1 MQYSA
6 LPLQVD
12 LLTVTHCLEPDLH
25 VIRAP
30 NPSPMTGEG
39 TNTYII
45 GTGDVCIIDP
55 GPESDAHFQALLNA
69 LAQRG
74 RLRKILVTH
83 SHLDHSPLARRL
95 ARHSGAPILAYGNS
109 SAGRTDR
116 MNGLADSGQAGGG
129 EGVDHSFHAD
139 RTLKDNESIRL
150 GADVLRAIWTPGHFG
165 NHLCFEW
172 RGAVFSGDHVM
183 GWSSTLVSPPDGDM
197 GAYMRSL
204 DRLKAEAPRR
214 LYPGHGAPVDAPR
227 DRIVELRQ
235 HRQMREDAILT
246 QLLIGP
252 RTIAQL
258 VAQIYCDTPPSLQPA
273 ASRNIF
279 AHLIDLEERGVV
291 KSSPEMSPGAI
302 FSRCERE

>member
-1 MQYSA
+1 MR
-6 LPLQVD
+6 
-12 LLTVTHCLEPDLH
+12 CLEPDLH
-25 VIRAP
+25 VICAP
-30 NPSPMTGEG
+30 NPSPMTGDG

-45 GTGDVCIIDP
+45 GTDDVCIIDP
-55 GPESDAHFQALLNA
+55 GPESDAHFKALVDA
-69 LAQRG
+69 LHHCG

-95 ARHSGAPILAYGNS
+95 SHHSGAPILAFGNS
-109 SAGRTDR
+109 SAGRSDR
-116 MNGLADSGQAGGG
+116 MELLAHSGHAGGG
-129 EGVDHSFHAD
+129 EGVDHAFRAD
-139 RTLKDNESIRL
+139 RTLKDNESIQL
-150 GADVLRAIWTPGHFG
+150 GEHELRAIWTPGHFG

-204 DRLKAEAPRR
+204 DRLEAQMPRR

-227 DRIVELRQ
+227 ARIAELRQ
-235 HRQMREDAILT
+235 HRQAREDAILS
-246 QLLIGP
+246 QLLVGP

-258 VAQIYCDTPPSLQPA
+258 VGLIYSDTPPSLHPA

-279 AHLIDLEERGVV
+279 AYLIDLEERGVV
-291 KSSPEMSPGAI
+291 KSHPEMSTTAI
-302 FSRCERE
+302 FSCDQRE